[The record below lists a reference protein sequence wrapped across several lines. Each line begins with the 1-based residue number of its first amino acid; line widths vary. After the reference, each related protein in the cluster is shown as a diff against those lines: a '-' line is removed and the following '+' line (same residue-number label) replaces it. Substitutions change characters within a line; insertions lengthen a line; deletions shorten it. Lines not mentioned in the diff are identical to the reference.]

1 MIMGFTP
8 IHSQVLTRHLAPD
21 QNTEE
26 IIPFP
31 LDENI
36 PYYMQPEVDFDKVLE
51 QDMANGI
58 TIPRFAVKVEQN
70 YTVKDGLWSQ
80 LGGMRIWQIGFSA
93 SDASSLNFLI
103 SDLNLPI
110 KSEMFILSKN
120 GRIIHGPITPDVVFD
135 HVYASDII
143 ESNDA
148 IIVVKCNKDNY
159 NQFSINVNGVCQ
171 GIPKPIETRDFGDAD
186 SCNYDVNCAV
196 GAGWENERD
205 AVALVIENG
214 MYYCSGSLVNDQCQD
229 LRPFFLSAFHCLDIN
244 KNNQIDESEKNLS
257 NYVYRFK
264 FEAGTPTCPG
274 NSTGTQGT
282 WIVYSGAAFRAA
294 NYATDFALAE
304 LYGSIK
310 NQPRIALAGWDRRNI
325 TPQTTTIIHHPAG
338 DAKKITFD
346 YNPAQQTTI
355 YGRQCWWLQIDDGAT
370 IGGSSG
376 SPYFNQNGRIVGQH
390 FDTGNKNLPVC
401 DRQDK
406 YGGRFDLSWTGGGSD
421 DTRLSNWLGDSNS
434 PNTTNT
440 IRSSSINFTGGVIS
454 PNNEFLICTTNKQ
467 FDLSNPIPGSSVT
480 WSVSNPGLF
489 ATTGGAMSAGTGTTA
504 ILRAINSATSGS
516 AILTFIMT
524 QSGCPD
530 VIITRELWVGSPNF
544 GLDYLDYICLG
555 DREVASIDIYGTYG
569 MSLGTISW
577 SFSGAIS
584 GVEST
589 AIARYQGISIGWGN
603 ICLTATNG
611 CGTTTKCFEV
621 YVDDCKNYSIN
632 NPNNEREPEQMY
644 IPISLTISPS
654 PVKDVLTARLSN
666 IVPESSLTITNPNG
680 QIVLFLPVIDTKVD
694 INMSQYPSGVYFIQ
708 YKSKDQI
715 ITTKIIKQ

>member
-70 YTVKDGLWSQ
+70 YTVKDGKWNQ

>member
-1 MIMGFTP
+1 MIMGFSP

-80 LGGMRIWQIGFSA
+80 LGGMRIWQIGFST

-120 GRIIHGPITPDVVFD
+120 GRIIHGPITPDVIFD
-135 HVYASDII
+135 QVYASDII

-159 NQFSINVNGVCQ
+159 NQFSITVNGVCQ

-186 SCNYDVNCAV
+186 SCNYDVNCSV

-205 AVALVIENG
+205 AVALVLKNG
-214 MYYCSGSLVNDQCQD
+214 TEHCSGSLVNDECQD
-229 LRPFFLSAFHCLDIN
+229 LRSFFLTAFHCLDSDHN
-244 KNNQIDESEKNLS
+244 GSLSNSEKDLS
-257 NYVYRFK
+257 IYAFRFK
-264 FEAGTPTCPG
+264 YEAGTPTCPG

-282 WIVYSGAAFRAA
+282 WIIYSGAAFRAA
-294 NYATDFALAE
+294 NNATDFALAE

-310 NQPRIALAGWDRRNI
+310 NQPRIALTGWDRRNI

-346 YNPAQQTTI
+346 YNPAQQATI
-355 YGRQCWWLQIDDGAT
+355 YGKQCWNISSDVGGLQK
-370 IGGSSG
+370 GSSG
-376 SPYFNQNGRIVGQH
+376 APYFNQNGKIIGQH
-390 FDTGNKNLPVC
+390 YTRSSDNRCENA
-401 DRQDK
+401 DQ
-406 YGGRFDLSWTGGGSD
+406 YGGRIDLSWIGGGSD
-421 DTRLSNWLGDSNS
+421 DTRLSNWLGGSNP

-440 IRSSSINFTGGVIS
+440 IRSSSINAAGGVVS

-489 ATTGGAMSAGTGTTA
+489 ATTGGAMTSGTGTTA

-516 AILTFIMT
+516 AILTFILT

-530 VIITRELWVGSPNF
+530 VAITRELWVGSPDF
-544 GLDYLDYICLG
+544 GLDYLDNICLG
-555 DREVASIDIYGTYG
+555 DREVASIDLYGAYG

-577 SFSGAIS
+577 SFSGAIT
-584 GVEST
+584 GVGST
-589 AIARYQGISIGWGN
+589 AIARYQGVSTGWGN

-611 CGTTTKCFEV
+611 CGTTTKCFWV
-621 YVDDCKNYSIN
+621 YVNECKNYQKGISDIETKSEQYELPITMLHSP
-632 NPNNEREPEQMY
+632 NPVQDK
-644 IPISLTISPS
+644 LT
-654 PVKDVLTARLSN
+654 VRLSRL
-666 IVPESSLTITNPNG
+666 IPGSIFTITDVNG
-680 QIVLFLPVIDTKVD
+680 QTIFSSILTDNKVD
-694 INMSQYPSGVYFIQ
+694 INMSGHYPGIYFIQ
-708 YKSKDQI
+708 YSSATQTI
-715 ITTKIIKQ
+715 ISKIIKL